1 MEKVSN
7 LGSEYGKPRINFSIN
22 DKRIRE
28 FSSLLGNGMSREEI
42 QKEMGIRKSTYYK
55 YHKAIDIITENYMV
69 SLVSHGIILQFKELF
84 DRIKKRQ
91 KLYDKAIDVAAKNV
105 DKDPLILIRCLKSAD
120 DNDVA
125 ANSFL
130 DDGKLVSE
138 TMKTL
143 KKVFLDNALNRK

>member
-28 FSSLLGNGMSREEI
+28 FSSLLGTGMSREEI

-55 YHKAIDIITENYMV
+55 YHKAIDIITENYTL
-69 SLVSHGIILQFKELF
+69 SLTDHGLVLQFKEIL
-84 DRIKKRQ
+84 DRVKERR
-91 KLYDKAIDVAAKNV
+91 KLYDKAVDSAAKKVNE
-105 DKDPLILIRCLKSAD
+105 DPLTLIRSLKSAD
-120 DNDVA
+120 GND
-125 ANSFL
+125 SLICGLL
-130 DDGKLVSE
+130 DDAKLVNL

-143 KKVFLDNALNRK
+143 NKVVVNNALNRK